1 MPTIAQL
8 SPAQLGRHATNVFM
22 YGGRH
27 ADGTRLIY
35 HALRRDPAQPEALR
49 RLSDLFDTKGTE
61 QLSAVV
67 LEFALALGALP
78 DDDRKALDDPLFLAK
93 WGWGFSRHRS
103 GDVHLAG
110 EAFEDR
116 SAFVMDEQRYG
127 EYLGSVIAC
136 GGSLKGAFR
145 SAHVLCGCMGGL
157 LAHKRLGSKAP
168 LEAIFSAG
176 DFEETPEY
184 SKWLESDTSELD
196 GLEAARVRAQCGRKP
211 PNGP

>member
-1 MPTIAQL
+1 MTTIARL

-27 ADGTRLIY
+27 VEGARLIY

-49 RLSDLFDTKGTE
+49 CLSDLLDAKGTE

-67 LEFALALGALP
+67 VEYALALGALP
-78 DDDRKALDDPLFLAK
+78 DDDRKALDDLLFLAK
-93 WGWGFSRHRS
+93 WGWGLSRHRN

-127 EYLGSVIAC
+127 EFL
-136 GGSLKGAFR
+136 LEGAFR

-168 LEAIFSAG
+168 LAAIFSAG
-176 DFEETPEY
+176 DFEDTPEY

>member
-8 SPAQLGRHATNVFM
+8 SPAQLGRHAPNVFM

-27 ADGTRLIY
+27 ADGARLIY

-49 RLSDLFDTKGTE
+49 RLSGLFDTKGTE

-67 LEFALALGALP
+67 LELALALGALP

-116 SAFVMDEQRYG
+116 SAFVMDELRHG

-136 GGSLKGAFR
+136 GGSVEGAFR
-145 SAHVLCGCMGGL
+145 SAHVLCGCMGG
-157 LAHKRLGSKAP
+157 RTAP
-168 LEAIFSAG
+168 NS
-176 DFEETPEY
+176 P
-184 SKWLESDTSELD
+184 
-196 GLEAARVRAQCGRKP
+196 
-211 PNGP
+211 